1 MKDMERYEMYGKT
14 MPAKKERRDML
25 KNRIAEL
32 RKEQKMT
39 QQALGEVLQ
48 VSRQTIIS
56 LENGKYNPSLTLA
69 YGIAKVFGCTIEE
82 VFLFEE

>member
-1 MKDMERYEMYGKT
+1 MKCMEKLCRLKKT
-14 MPAKKERRDML
+14 ERRDTL

>member
-1 MKDMERYEMYGKT
+1 MKCMGKLCRL
-14 MPAKKERRDML
+14 KKTERRDTL
-25 KNRIAEL
+25 KNRIAAL

-39 QQALGEVLQ
+39 QQALGEALQ

-69 YGIAKVFGCTIEE
+69 YGIAKVFGCTIED

>member
-1 MKDMERYEMYGKT
+1 MYGKT

-39 QQALGEVLQ
+39 QQALGEALQ

-69 YGIAKVFGCTIEE
+69 YGIAKAFGCTIEE

>member
-1 MKDMERYEMYGKT
+1 MKCMEKLCRLKKT
-14 MPAKKERRDML
+14 ERRDTL
-25 KNRIAEL
+25 KKRIAEL

-39 QQALGEVLQ
+39 QQALGEALQ

>member
-1 MKDMERYEMYGKT
+1 MKCMEKLCRLKKT
-14 MPAKKERRDML
+14 ERRDTL
-25 KNRIAEL
+25 KNRIAAL
-32 RKEQKMT
+32 RNEQKMT
-39 QQALGEVLQ
+39 QQALGEALQ

-69 YGIAKVFGCTIEE
+69 YGIAKVFGCTIED

>member
-1 MKDMERYEMYGKT
+1 MKCMEKLCRLKKT
-14 MPAKKERRDML
+14 ERRDTL

-69 YGIAKVFGCTIEE
+69 YGIAKVFSCTIEE

>member
-1 MKDMERYEMYGKT
+1 M
-14 MPAKKERRDML
+14 

-39 QQALGEVLQ
+39 QQALGEALQ

-69 YGIAKVFGCTIEE
+69 YGIAKVFGYTIEE

>member
-1 MKDMERYEMYGKT
+1 MYGKT

-39 QQALGEVLQ
+39 QQALGEALQ

-56 LENGKYNPSLTLA
+56 LENGRYNPSLTLA
-69 YGIAKVFGCTIEE
+69 YGIAKVFGCTIED

>member
-1 MKDMERYEMYGKT
+1 M
-14 MPAKKERRDML
+14 

-39 QQALGEVLQ
+39 QQALGEVLR